1 MRRWT
6 LFAKSSRNAFVR
18 IEAILYLA
26 MERYR
31 IDAKTMG
38 ECMYADSKSD
48 EPFISQMIR
57 EIEKELDQ
65 PTKEFYSYEYNND
78 YLREFLREILLS
90 YYNCKSSKG

>member
-1 MRRWT
+1 MRKWT
-6 LFAKSSRNAFVR
+6 LSVKASRNPFTR

-38 ECMYADSKSD
+38 ERIYSDSISD